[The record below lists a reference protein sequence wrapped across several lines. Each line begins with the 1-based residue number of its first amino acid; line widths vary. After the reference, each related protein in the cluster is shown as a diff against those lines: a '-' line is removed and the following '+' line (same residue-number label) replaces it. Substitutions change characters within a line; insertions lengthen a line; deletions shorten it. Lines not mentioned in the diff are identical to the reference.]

1 MLKIHEIIA
10 KAAGKPLSAEECAE
24 LKAMA
29 DNSGNHSNSINDE
42 ITRLRNELANAIN
55 ERDNARNQL
64 AAAARKNQI
73 DALAAKHRF
82 CDPEYL
88 DFLAKKENVNLECDS
103 EVSSFIQKINS
114 EKPRFFD
121 IDLNSGAGGGS
132 QYPATA
138 NPFNSAPDAASA
150 PPFARPGAKE
160 IARML
165 EDAPE
170 AVY

>member
-10 KAAGKPLSAEECAE
+10 KAARKPLSAEECAE

-29 DNSGNHSNSINDE
+29 EGSTPDCDSGNTE

-55 ERDNARNQL
+55 ERDTAINQL
-64 AAAARKNQI
+64 AAATRKTRIN
-73 DALAAKHRF
+73 ALAAKHRF

-88 DFLAKKENVNLECDS
+88 DFLAQKENLNLDHEEEID
-103 EVSSFIQKINS
+103 SFIQKITG

-121 IDLNSGAGGGS
+121 LDLNPGAGGGANH
-132 QYPATA
+132 PGTA
-138 NPFNSAPDAASA
+138 NPFNSTTTAASA
-150 PPFARPGAKE
+150 PPFLRTGAKE

-165 EDAPE
+165 EDAPD
-170 AVY
+170 AVF

>member
-29 DNSGNHSNSINDE
+29 DNSGNHSNSSNDE

-55 ERDNARNQL
+55 ERDNARSQL

-103 EVSSFIQKINS
+103 EVSNFS
-114 EKPRFFD
+114 P
-121 IDLNSGAGGGS
+121 LGS
-132 QYPATA
+132 L
-138 NPFNSAPDAASA
+138 
-150 PPFARPGAKE
+150 
-160 IARML
+160 IA
-165 EDAPE
+165 
-170 AVY
+170 